1 MTSLISWVGID
12 QRGQTSI
19 YIASDSRISWGNA
32 GNIKWDQGRKVFAS
46 RETPEIFGFCG
57 DVLFPSI
64 FLSQLTGMLKGDE
77 VHSIA
82 NAEERA
88 KAIME
93 YAKSSREG
101 FPQQLGGD
109 SFKILYCC
117 REGENM
123 KAFFHVFVIEYSHA
137 TSSWSIQ
144 PIELPSKSGLVFVGG
159 SGQTAVNT
167 WQDYWKNTSQ
177 GGTSRA
183 IFSAFCDSLD
193 SGEDPNTGGA
203 PQLVG
208 IKRSFGASHYG
219 IVWQGNRYELGLRLP
234 PESFAYLQG
243 VEWMNSLFERCDALT
258 MKPLPYAK
266 RHHKPSGL
274 GNEIGVKGVVKVPS

>member
-1 MTSLISWVGID
+1 MTSLISWVGVD
-12 QRGQTSI
+12 QRGHTSI
-19 YIASDSRISWGNA
+19 YIASDSRISWGKS

-46 RETPEIFGFCG
+46 SETPEIFGFCG

-64 FLSQLTGMLKGDE
+64 FLSQLAGMLKGDE
-77 VHSIA
+77 DHSIS
-82 NAEERA
+82 NAEGRVE
-88 KAIME
+88 AIMR

-101 FPQQLGGD
+101 FPMQLGGD

-123 KAFFHVFVIEYSHA
+123 KAIFRVFVIEYSHA
-137 TSSWSIQ
+137 TCAWSMLSKV
-144 PIELPSKSGLVFVGG
+144 LPSKSGLVFVGG
-159 SGQTAVNT
+159 SGQSAVNT
-167 WQDYWKNTSQ
+167 WQDHWNNTSQ

-193 SGEDPNTGGA
+193 SGDDSKTGGA

-208 IKRSFGASHYG
+208 IKRSFPASHYG
-219 IVWQGNRYELGLRLP
+219 IIWKGSRYELGFRLP
-234 PESFAYLQG
+234 PDPLACFKD

-258 MKPLPYAK
+258 MKPLPCAK
-266 RHHKPSGL
+266 RHHKPRGL
-274 GNEIGVKGVVKVPS
+274 GNELGVEGIIRVPR